1 MSESYKEIRKK
12 VFSKNFDKFWKEN
25 IEKDLSEIEKRRKY
39 LISFLV
45 ITCIILIAFA
55 IYSNTLFV
63 FFQFYICL
71 LIAVILYIVKKY
83 KSQAKKV
90 FMPKLISYIGNLQ
103 VITQYN
109 QLRKYV
115 KSLEIVHG
123 YNIFS
128 CDDCFLFNFNGVHF
142 SISEIKLTYESDSD
156 RKRRNTIFKGLL
168 ISFKSFKQFKH
179 NVLIKQKAM
188 GKAAS
193 YNKITLEDPEFG
205 KLFDVYGFDQI
216 EARYLITPAFMN
228 RMVQLSKNFAHGL
241 FASFE
246 NGMVN
251 ILIPSEKD
259 WFDLPITK
267 SATDIENCRA
277 ILIEFLSLFSIAD
290 TLKIDQNIKM

>member
-1 MSESYKEIRKK
+1 MTESYKEIRKK
-12 VFSKNFDKFWKEN
+12 VFSKDFNKYWEEN
-25 IEKDLSEIEKRRKY
+25 IEKDLCEIEKRRKY
-39 LISFLV
+39 LISFFV

-55 IYSNTLFV
+55 IYSLTLFV
-63 FFQFYICL
+63 FFPFYICL
-71 LIAVILYIVKKY
+71 LIAVILYIEKKY
-83 KSQAKKV
+83 KSQTKKV

-115 KSLEIVHG
+115 KSLEIIHG

-142 SISEIKLTYESDSD
+142 SISEIELTYKSDLNSE
-156 RKRRNTIFKGLL
+156 KCNTIFKGLL
-168 ISFKSFKQFKH
+168 ISFKSFKEFKH
-179 NVLIKQKAM
+179 NVLIKQNTM
-188 GKAAS
+188 GVSAS
-193 YNKITLEDPEFG
+193 YNIITLEDPEFG

-228 RMVQLSKNFAHGL
+228 RMVQLSKKFAHGI

-246 NGMVN
+246 KGMVN
-251 ILIPSEKD
+251 IFIPSEKD
-259 WFDLPITK
+259 WFELPITK

-277 ILIEFLSLFSIAD
+277 ILLEFLSLFSIAD